1 MNYNHV
7 ELLLPNSKLNQD
19 SAKAASNFSF
29 TIIEFSSLLL
39 WENVISQLMAY
50 IVLDVVIFFG
60 CNIDKPLCH
69 HMSDFDCTCLQTQ
82 VNYALLSICLFYGC
96 FAHMFLSNAI

>member
-50 IVLDVVIFFG
+50 IVLDVMIFFG
-60 CNIDKPLCH
+60 CNIDKRLCH
-69 HMSDFDCTCLQTQ
+69 QCQILTAPVCKLRLIMLCCLTAYFMDVLLTC
-82 VNYALLSICLFYGC
+82 F
-96 FAHMFLSNAI
+96 